1 MSATLFDTLP
11 VGNLIL
17 KNRMIMAPMTRS
29 RADND
34 GLVGDLTVTYYH
46 QRASAGLIVTEATNV
61 SPMAKGYLNTPG
73 SFNEAQNAAWRKVTE
88 AVHDAGGKIFMQLFH
103 TGRIALPDFLPGNT
117 QPVAPS
123 AIAAQGQN
131 FTMEGMKPFVTPRAL
146 ERSEIPGVIDE
157 FRQATEN
164 AFLAGFNGVE
174 LHAASG
180 YLVQQF
186 LMPGSNQRTDEYGGS
201 LPNRMRF
208 LHDVLNAM
216 VSVRGPERVGVK
228 FSPQMPFNDIQEPDA
243 EAEYPQIIESLNGK
257 GLAYVHVAKN
267 NAVEWHDLLRPKYK
281 GTYFAGAGLTQETAT
296 ELLEAEKAD
305 AAVFGKLF
313 VANPDLPERF
323 KQSGLL
329 NEPDASTF
337 YQGGAHGYTD
347 YPTLP

>member
-1 MSATLFDTLP
+1 MATLFDTLK

-29 RADND
+29 RADD
-34 GLVGDLTVTYYH
+34 SGLVGDLTVTYYH

-61 SPMAKGYLNTPG
+61 SAMAKGYLNTPG
-73 SFNEAQNAAWRKVTE
+73 IFTDAQVGAWRKVTE
-88 AVHDAGGKIFMQLFH
+88 GVHDAGGKIFLQLFH
-103 TGRIALPDFLPGNT
+103 TGRIALPDFLPGNAA
-117 QPVAPS
+117 PVAPS

-131 FTMEGMKPFVTPRAL
+131 FTREGMKPFVTPRAL
-146 ERSEIPGVIDE
+146 ERAEIPGVITE
-157 FRQATEN
+157 FRQATER
-164 AFLAGFNGVE
+164 AAEAGFDGVE

-186 LMPGSNQRTDEYGGS
+186 LMAHSNQRTDDYGGG
-201 LPNRMRF
+201 LKNRMRF
-208 LHDVLNAM
+208 LHDALNAM

-257 GLAYVHVAKN
+257 GLAYVHIAKN
-267 NAVEWHDLLRPKYK
+267 NAVDWHELLRPKYN
-281 GTYFAGAGLTQETAT
+281 GTYFAGAGLTKESATA
-296 ELLEAEKAD
+296 LLADGKAD
-305 AAVFGKLF
+305 AAVFGTLF
-313 VANPDLPERF
+313 IANPDLPQRF
-323 KQSGLL
+323 RQNALL
-329 NEPDASTF
+329 NAPDKNTF